1 MDDDYET
8 MLGYCEDC
16 ISDVKQFMYILYGTC
31 VRFYNTVVEWS
42 LLQQMKEDLIEQL
55 TSLVFSNRNFSEL
68 VLKLS
73 QVVTYDQEA
82 SFLNRLKQLEGLK
95 PADLGINDYLT
106 LDKTSNLVAVYKD
119 KNGIDEERESSVL
132 KIEED
137 KDSDWEDVSK
147 SPQS

>member
-1 MDDDYET
+1 M
-8 MLGYCEDC
+8 
-16 ISDVKQFMYILYGTC
+16 
-31 VRFYNTVVEWS
+31 
-42 LLQQMKEDLIEQL
+42 
-55 TSLVFSNRNFSEL
+55 
-68 VLKLS
+68 
-73 QVVTYDQEA
+73 
-82 SFLNRLKQLEGLK
+82 NRLKQLEGLK